1 MKPKLQC
8 ILDTLNPKEIS
19 DFSLL
24 ITSSLLGG
32 KPKHQDYL
40 TSFLESDQS
49 KVASYS
55 IQDRL
60 LMSDLVK
67 MVEKFIILKSA
78 SEDRHYQCKK
88 LLSHYRKA
96 ESQKLFTEFYKTV
109 AQSLTQDIVKNA
121 DYYALYTEVLFEKWQ
136 FDQLLNRFDNAEVDD
151 IFLYKDISII
161 GQKLMQMTTIASQT
175 SLISKSIEYGFFKE
189 LESYITENQYLNYP
203 CIALY
208 YYVFKMISEPTEL
221 SWFEKYA
228 EALEHHKDVF
238 PFEEVKSFYLF
249 AINYGIR
256 KYNNGLL
263 DFGYIILD
271 YYTIA
276 LSKNLLLQ
284 NGNLSKNTYRNINT
298 LAIRLGRFDDAM
310 KISNDYIHLLRD
322 DDKTS
327 AYNFNMA
334 NILYATKKY
343 DEALILLQQ
352 IDFDDH
358 LSNLFAKSVLL
369 KIYYETKSFRALDS
383 HLDAMQAYLT
393 RKKIIGYHK
402 VNYANLIKFTKKL
415 LALNPYDRTELEA
428 LKKII
433 KNEKQ
438 IADKTWL
445 LNQLGLGE

>member
-32 KPKHQDYL
+32 KSKHQKYL
-40 TSFLESDQS
+40 ETFLQSDFS
-49 KVASYS
+49 KASTFS

-67 MVEKFIILKSA
+67 MAEKYIILKSA
-78 SEDRHYQCKK
+78 SEDRQYQYKK

-96 ESQKLFTEFYKTV
+96 ESQKLFTEYYKTIT
-109 AQSLTQDIVKNA
+109 QSLSTDTYKNA
-121 DYYALYTEVLFEKWQ
+121 DYYALYTEILFEKWQ
-136 FDQLLNRFDNAEVDD
+136 FDQLLNRFDNADVDD

-161 GQKLMQMTTIASQT
+161 GQKLLQLTTIASQT
-175 SLISKSIEYGFFKE
+175 SLISKSIEYGLFQE
-189 LESYITENQYLNYP
+189 LENYIIENQYLDYP
-203 CIALY
+203 CISLY
-208 YYVFKMISEPTEL
+208 YYVFKMISEPNEL
-221 SWFEKYA
+221 TWFEKYA
-228 EALEHHKDVF
+228 LALENHKDAF

-249 AINYGIR
+249 AINYCIR

-298 LAIRLGRFDDAM
+298 LAIRLGKFDDAI
-310 KISNDYIHLLRD
+310 KISNDYIHLLRE

-343 DEALILLQQ
+343 DEALVLLQQ

-415 LALNPYDRTELEA
+415 LALNPYDRKEYDA
-428 LKKII
+428 LKNLIN
-433 KNEKQ
+433 NEKQ

-445 LNQLGLGE
+445 LNQLD

>member
-32 KPKHQDYL
+32 KSKHQKYL
-40 TSFLESDQS
+40 ETFLQSDFS
-49 KVASYS
+49 KASTFS

-67 MVEKFIILKSA
+67 MAEKYIILKSA
-78 SEDRHYQCKK
+78 SEDRQYQYKK

-96 ESQKLFTEFYKTV
+96 ESQKLFTEYYKTIT
-109 AQSLTQDIVKNA
+109 QSLSTDTYKNA
-121 DYYALYTEVLFEKWQ
+121 DYYALYTEILFEKWQ
-136 FDQLLNRFDNAEVDD
+136 FDQLLNRFDNADVDD

-161 GQKLMQMTTIASQT
+161 GQKLLQMTTIASQT
-175 SLISKSIEYGFFKE
+175 SLISKSIEYGLFQE
-189 LESYITENQYLNYP
+189 LENYIIENQYLDYP
-203 CIALY
+203 CISLY
-208 YYVFKMISEPTEL
+208 YYVFKMISEPNEL
-221 SWFEKYA
+221 TWFEKYA
-228 EALEHHKDVF
+228 LALENHKDAF

-249 AINYGIR
+249 AINYCIR

-298 LAIRLGRFDDAM
+298 LAIRLGKFDDAI
-310 KISNDYIHLLRD
+310 KISNDYIHLLRE

-343 DEALILLQQ
+343 DEALVLLQQ

-415 LALNPYDRTELEA
+415 LALNPYDRKEYDA
-428 LKKII
+428 LKNLIN
-433 KNEKQ
+433 NEKQ

-445 LNQLGLGE
+445 LNQLD